1 MTTFKASLC
10 IIKYNEVI
18 TLLQILWKKNVM
30 LTHTV
35 GLPKFKWP
43 Y

>member
-18 TLLQILWKKNVM
+18 ILLQILWKKNVM

-35 GLPKFKWP
+35 GLTKI
-43 Y
+43 